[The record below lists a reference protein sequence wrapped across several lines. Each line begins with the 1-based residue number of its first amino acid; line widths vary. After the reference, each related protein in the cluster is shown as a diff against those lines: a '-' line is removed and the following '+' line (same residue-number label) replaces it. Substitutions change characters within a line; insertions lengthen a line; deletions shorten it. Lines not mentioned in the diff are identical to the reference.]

1 MINLLGAV
9 LADLVGAHSE
19 LKSKLKI
26 TVLVR
31 NPDHVNAFKS
41 LGVEVVQGSFSDAD
55 IITSHARA
63 ADITVNMGDSDDV
76 GLTEAILAGQKARIA
91 EDKKPKAVLLH
102 TSGVAIFSD
111 GTSDGKHDLNAKVW
125 DVRP

>member
-1 MINLLGAV
+1 M

-31 NPDHVNAFKS
+31 NPDHVNAFKP
-41 LGVEVVQGSFSDAD
+41 LGVEVVQGSFSDVD
-55 IITSHARA
+55 IITSHARS

-76 GLTEAILAGQKARIA
+76 GLTEAILAGQKARIV

-125 DVRP
+125 NVRP